1 MKSEIDLRAALRAVQ
16 DRELEE
22 LEQTSSEAHAF
33 SPRFERTVRDALRR
47 NPRRPAV
54 GSDDSADTPREVH
67 QIMEK
72 QQKANRNRWIG
83 VAAAAAVVVLLGAL
97 WLMPRGRKA
106 APAAPGAAGMSK
118 NQTQESGA
126 ASTET
131 PATEETESGW
141 KIEKN
146 IEPEVQAAI
155 DAGESCMF
163 WKVDDQIPNTG
174 TLSNWTF
181 EPLDCTEIWPELRAA
196 VFPDAVD
203 VRPMW
208 HMKDDDMDVMR
219 YYLETNGEEVTVEVQ
234 ELGIRISG
242 KLDEEAH
249 RGYRLTQKQLLDYTE
264 KIKVFLEER
273 TGIELVEWNGMIEG
287 ERPLKDYTLILDGT
301 PVDPNTHIPKHCS
314 LAAMSS
320 WGVVSL
326 CVPIK
331 SIARKETVQLDGSLL
346 SEDLRETAEF
356 AMREYP
362 PEWTVVDVFRDCSLA
377 YQIDPD
383 ARTIRPILSV
393 TGKRYIVIRQQNGE
407 MYSEIQSL
415 DYQFDAVSGELIGGV
430 HGI

>member
-1 MKSEIDLRAALRAVQ
+1 MKSEIDLRAALRAAQ

-22 LEQTSSEAHAF
+22 LEQTPENAHVF
-33 SPRFERTVRDALRR
+33 PPRFEQSVRDYVRR
-47 NPRRPAV
+47 NPHWPAV
-54 GSDDSADTPREVH
+54 GTDRAADTSREVH

-72 QQKANRNRWIG
+72 ELKARRKRWIG
-83 VAAAAAVVVLLGAL
+83 VAAAAAVVLLVGGL
-97 WLMPRGRKA
+97 WLMPRGKQT
-106 APAAPGAAGMSK
+106 APAKPDAAQLHSDPDP
-118 NQTQESGA
+118 SG
-126 ASTET
+126 SGET
-131 PATEETESGW
+131 DLQPSDETTGW
-141 KIEKN
+141 KIEKD
-146 IEPEVQAAI
+146 IEPEVQAAL

-181 EPLDCTEIWPELRAA
+181 EPFDCTEIWPELRAA
-196 VFPDAVD
+196 VFPDAAD
-203 VRPMW
+203 VKPML

-273 TGIELVEWNGMIEG
+273 TGIELVEWDGLIDG
-287 ERPLKDYTLILDGT
+287 KRPLKDYTLVLDGN

-320 WGVVSL
+320 WGEVSL

-346 SEDLRETAEF
+346 SDDLRETAEF

-362 PEWTVVDVFRDCSLA
+362 PEWTVVDVFRDCSLN
-377 YQIDPD
+377 YGIDPD
-383 ARTIRPILSV
+383 AHTIRPILSV
-393 TGKRYIVIRQQNGE
+393 TGRRYVVIKQQNGE

-415 DYQFDAVSGELIGGV
+415 NYQFDAVSGELIGGV